1 MDIGSRSNSASQQ
14 PDHRVANV
22 VGTLIAVLTLTL
34 PAFVILY
41 YSQFNSKTS
50 TDYTYAL
57 TRFP

>member
-1 MDIGSRSNSASQQ
+1 MDIVSRPHRASQQ
-14 PDHRVANV
+14 PDHRVANI

-41 YSQFNSKTS
+41 YSQVNAKAP
-50 TDYTYAL
+50 TDYNYAL